1 MANANLMKEMN
12 LNHVRQVMRRVET
25 ATKPQLAELTKLSV
39 VTINSLV
46 KELNEYGEIIEDE
59 IAPSSGGRPALT
71 YRYNYDYSH
80 ALVMY
85 IKEKQGQVLLSATV
99 VNLDDRIL
107 LKEEH
112 LMPEFD
118 SPRFY
123 EAIGRIL
130 EQHPSVKVIGVG
142 IPGQTVNG
150 EIIVSSRPELTGY
163 RMVEEL
169 QGQFGL
175 PVMVENDIN
184 AAISGYCSGY
194 DLDDDECVIGIYF
207 PHNHPPG
214 MGIYLDGKIVK
225 GKNGMAGEVKFL
237 PGSPDWYQQLGD
249 AEFGDAAC
257 HMIHSINVMLAPH
270 KIVVYQDR
278 GNAEVLSQAWG
289 AYSLKHVMPSYPE
302 IVIQETFQ
310 RDFEYGMR
318 WLTLRELEPGL
329 RLPVV

>member
-12 LNHVRQVMRRVET
+12 LNHVRQVMRRAET
-25 ATKPQLAELTKLSV
+25 ATKPQLAALTKLSV

-46 KELNEYGEIIEDE
+46 KELHEYGEIIEDE
-59 IAPSSGGRPALT
+59 VAPSSGGRPALT
-71 YRYNYDYSH
+71 YRYNYDYSQ

-112 LMPEFD
+112 LMPVFNL
-118 SPRFY
+118 SRFY
-123 EAIGRIL
+123 EAIGGIL
-130 EQHPSVKVIGVG
+130 EQYPSVKVMGVG

-150 EIIVSSRPELTGY
+150 EIMVSSRPELTGY

-169 QGQFGL
+169 HGQFGL

-184 AAISGYCSGY
+184 AAISGYCAGY
-194 DLDDDECVIGIYF
+194 ELDDEECVIGIYF
-207 PHNHPPG
+207 PDNHPPG

-225 GKNGMAGEVKFL
+225 GKNGMAGEIKFL
-237 PGSPDWYQQLGD
+237 PGSPDWYQLLED

-257 HMIHSINVMLAPH
+257 RMVHCINVVLAPH
-270 KIVVYQDR
+270 KIVIYQDR
-278 GNAEVLSQAWG
+278 VKAEVLSQAWE
-289 AYSLKHVMPSYPE
+289 AYSLQHVMPAYPE

-310 RDFEYGMR
+310 QDFESGMR
-318 WLTLRELEPGL
+318 WLTLREL
-329 RLPVV
+329 